1 MYMGKRKKLKKFFVH
16 SLGCPKNDTDS
27 EYIVTN
33 LEQGFDLE
41 FVADPEKADFVIVN
55 TCGFIKP
62 AIEESI
68 DIIKS
73 YKLVGKKVIVTG
85 CLLQRGGEKFVNK
98 IEAPGIFLP
107 DIVRFNEIL
116 SGKKFVKG
124 SERSLIEKNIY
135 SHSHFMPE
143 HFRYIKI
150 ADGCNHRCSF
160 CMIPSIKGRYH
171 SKPLENIIAEV
182 KSLPKS
188 VKEIIL
194 IAQDTTKYGEDLYG
208 KSMLIELLKRVDE
221 IFDGWIR
228 VMYLY
233 PSKIIKKVVDL
244 ISSSEHIVPY
254 LDIPFQH
261 VSDRVLK
268 DMKRGYRKKEIIDL
282 LDYIRSSGKFAVRT
296 TFIVG
301 FPSEKKEDFREL
313 LNFLESYRV
322 ERIGVFKYSR
332 EKGSHAFNLGNV
344 NSKIKEKRMVEL
356 MNLFGRISNE
366 INQEFIGENIKV
378 LVDGRDNGEF
388 FGRTIYDAPEIDNLV
403 WLEGRYETG
412 KFYNVRIVNAIDFEL
427 FGNRV

>member
-1 MYMGKRKKLKKFFVH
+1 MYMGKRKNLKKFFVH

-33 LEQGFDLE
+33 LEHRFDLK
-41 FVADPEKADFVIVN
+41 FVADPEKADFIIVN

-62 AIEESI
+62 AIEESV

-73 YKLVGKKVIVTG
+73 YKSIGKKVIVTG
-85 CLLQRGGEKFVNK
+85 CLLQREGEKFVNK
-98 IEAPGIFLP
+98 IDAPGIFLP
-107 DIVRFNEIL
+107 DIVRFKEIL
-116 SGKKFVKG
+116 SGKKFVEG
-124 SERSLIEKNIY
+124 RERSLVEKNIY
-135 SHSHFMPE
+135 SQSHFMPE
-143 HFRYIKI
+143 HYRYIKI

-160 CMIPSIKGRYH
+160 CTIPSIKGRYH
-171 SKPLENIIAEV
+171 TKPLGDIIAEV
-182 KSLPKS
+182 KSLSKS

-194 IAQDTTKYGEDLYG
+194 IAQDTAKYGEDLYG
-208 KSMLIELLKRVDE
+208 KPMLIELLKRIDE

-228 VMYLY
+228 IMYLY

-244 ISSSEHIVPY
+244 ISSSKHIVPY

-268 DMKRGYRKKEIIDL
+268 DMKRGYRKKDIIDL
-282 LDYIRSSGKFAVRT
+282 LDYIRSSGRFAVRT

-313 LNFLESYRV
+313 LDFLERYRI
-322 ERIGVFKYSR
+322 ERVGVFRYYR
-332 EKGSHAFNLGNV
+332 EKGSYAYNLGNIR
-344 NSKIKEKRMVEL
+344 SKIKEKRMVEL

-366 INQEFIGENIKV
+366 VNQEFIGEDMRV
-378 LVDGRDNGEF
+378 LVDGEDNGEF
-388 FGRTIYDAPEIDNLV
+388 FGRTMYDAPEIDNSV

-412 KFYNVRIVNAIDFEL
+412 KFYNVRIDNAIDFEL